1 MDINTYTQICI
12 ELSKIDSL
20 HNREKCIFE
29 YYKRLIEI
37 KNLIEPLQ
45 DKKKYNRLVKIKFV
59 IKKLLSL
66 IEIKNPKLKPK
77 PKNYHNDYDDYYSDD
92 DNYNNKSNESSG
104 TYEYFT
110 VQPWTGDPN
119 ICIFD

>member
-1 MDINTYTQICI
+1 MDIDTYKQICI
-12 ELSKIDSL
+12 ELNKIIFMYEG
-20 HNREKCIFE
+20 EKCIFE
-29 YYKRLIEI
+29 YYERLNEMKKII
-37 KNLIEPLQ
+37 DPLQ
-45 DKKKYNRLVKIKFV
+45 DQSKYNALKKTKFI
-59 IKKLLSL
+59 IKKLLSH
-66 IEIKNPKLKPK
+66 IEITNPKLKPK